1 MGEEIKDKN
10 KWFPE
15 NNIPYWLKI
24 AKRLL
29 QLTGPMPNHI
39 AFVMDGNRRFA
50 KNNKLASPLEGHK
63 IGFYQM
69 TKILDWCR
77 ELTIKEV
84 TVYAFS
90 IENFK
95 RSEEEVN
102 GLMEMAEKRF
112 QELLDEKEELERKQL
127 CVRFFGDLSLLSVPL
142 QKLMAQIELSTK
154 DYSNCFINICLAY
167 TSQNEIERAMKAIQ
181 SGIKEGILKNES
193 ISECLIEKCLDTR
206 YGSPLD
212 LFIRTSGEQRLSDFL
227 LYQSVNTHLHFDN
240 VLWPEFSAWH
250 LINAIRSYQGYH
262 KKVSYIAKMTRA
274 NRATIE
280 NILGDEKTTIQLQQD
295 KFLEWFEKQRLVHL
309 HKLATMEVTS

>member
-1 MGEEIKDKN
+1 MTREESKLI

-24 AKRLL
+24 AKKIL
-29 QLTGPMPNHI
+29 QLTGPIPNHI

-50 KNNKLASPLEGHK
+50 RNNKLLSPLEGHK
-63 IGFYQM
+63 MGFEQL

-95 RSEEEVN
+95 RSKEEVN
-102 GLMEMAEKRF
+102 GLMEMAEKKF

-127 CVRFFGDLSLLSVPL
+127 CVRFYGDLSLLSTSL
-142 QKLMAQIELSTK
+142 QKLMAKIELVTRN
-154 DYSNCFINICLAY
+154 YSNCFINICLAY

-181 SGIKEGILKNES
+181 SGIKEGVLEDES
-193 ISECLIEKCLDTR
+193 ISECLLEKCLDTR
-206 YGSPLD
+206 YGSEVD

-227 LYQSVNTHLHFDN
+227 LYQSVNTHLYFDN
-240 VLWPEFSAWH
+240 ILWPEFNAWH

-262 KKVSYIAKMTRA
+262 SKVSYIAKMTRA
-274 NRATIE
+274 KGTNIRD
-280 NILGDEKTTIQLQQD
+280 ILGDKKTAIQLQQD
-295 KFLEWFEKQRLVHL
+295 KFLEWFEKKHLVHL
-309 HKLATMEVTS
+309 QKLATMEIIS